1 MQTTVAI
8 RPLANIKAVAVAG
21 LLAAGF
27 VAGWGVAR
35 YAPDLQSDALSPA
48 GAPAIVV
55 LRQGLSPD
63 ERDGLRPRVPA
74 VQQGMSP
81 DERDGLGAPVHPK
94 AQGLSPDERDEQR
107 R

>member
-8 RPLANIKAVAVAG
+8 RPLANIKAVAAAG

-35 YAPDLQSDALSPA
+35 YAPDVHPQVGSAA
-48 GAPAIVV
+48 EAPGFVV

-63 ERDGLRPRVPA
+63 DRDALRPRVHA
-74 VQQGMSP
+74 VQ
-81 DERDGLGAPVHPK
+81 
-94 AQGLSPDERDEQR
+94 QGLSPDERDEQGR
-107 R
+107 

>member
-1 MQTTVAI
+1 MQSAVAI
-8 RPLANIKAVAVAG
+8 RPLANIRAVAAAG

-35 YAPDLQSDALSPA
+35 YAPDVQSDLLSPA

-63 ERDGLRPRVPA
+63 ERDALRARVHA
-74 VQQGMSP
+74 GQQGMSP
-81 DERDGLGAPVHPK
+81 DERDDLRARQYPQS
-94 AQGLSPDERDEQR
+94 QGLSPDDRDELAR
-107 R
+107 

>member
-8 RPLANIKAVAVAG
+8 RPLANIKAVAAAG

-35 YAPDLQSDALSPA
+35 YAPDVQSDLLSPA

-55 LRQGLSPD
+55 VRQGLSPD
-63 ERDGLRPRVPA
+63 ERDALRPRVHA
-74 VQQGMSP
+74 ARQGLSP
-81 DERDGLGAPVHPK
+81 DERDDLRARMQAQAP
-94 AQGLSPDERDEQR
+94 GLSPDERDEQR